1 MPTYRWD
8 REIESVVM
16 ELIDI
21 YSNLIVDERLLE
33 VLRKSLV
40 LWAGKHVYD
49 EKNIE
54 NVKGGLNMSAQE
66 VINLE
71 KDIIDARI
79 DGIVSRAEKVALEE
93 GKKKSA

>member
-40 LWAGKHVYD
+40 LWAGKHVY
-49 EKNIE
+49 
-54 NVKGGLNMSAQE
+54 
-66 VINLE
+66 
-71 KDIIDARI
+71 
-79 DGIVSRAEKVALEE
+79 
-93 GKKKSA
+93 

>member
-1 MPTYRWD
+1 MF
-8 REIESVVM
+8 I
-16 ELIDI
+16 
-21 YSNLIVDERLLE
+21 
-33 VLRKSLV
+33 
-40 LWAGKHVYD
+40 
-49 EKNIE
+49 
-54 NVKGGLNMSAQE
+54 KGGLNMSAQE